1 MESRASRIEAPELVL
16 CDKALRCRW
25 PQQLS
30 RQELQRLQCKTY
42 DKFQRLLEAAAES
55 VGCTKSALPRVLAKS
70 FFGRVPK
77 LKEGNLICNPAY
89 DEDEFKALPKKQQTV
104 QRKRSMKYLQ
114 GPNGSLREESLV
126 VAHEFLEAHPP
137 DFYRF
142 RLLEPVRKLQS
153 GGGNLSMAKLRQHY
167 EEAFINLFEDYPPP
181 GWTAGRAPARSC
193 VSYNLPAAV
202 LADVMKAR

>member
-1 MESRASRIEAPELVL
+1 MQDV
-16 CDKALRCRW
+16 
-25 PQQLS
+25 
-30 RQELQRLQCKTY
+30 RQVE
-42 DKFQRLLEAAAES
+42 RLLEAAAES
-55 VGCTKSALPRVLAKS
+55 VGCTMSALPRVLAKS
-70 FFGRVPK
+70 SFGTVPK
-77 LKEGNLICNPAY
+77 LKEGNLIHNPAY
-89 DEDEFKALPKKQQTV
+89 DEEEFKALPKEQQTV

-114 GPNGSLREESLV
+114 GPNGSLREGSLV

-153 GGGNLSMAKLRQHY
+153 GRGNLSIAKLRQHY

-181 GWTAGRAPARSC
+181 GWTAGHVPARSC

-202 LADVMKAR
+202 IADVMKAG